1 MRRTFYVATSF
12 TNREQAQKVAHYL
25 QDKGMR
31 WVYNHDWTLEE
42 SAPQGDP
49 KTALLMLRDLQS
61 AVGAD
66 IFVLLLK
73 SPLTIGAHVELGARL
88 GVNKEA
94 HLVVQGTTDWHP
106 FHDHPGVVRHD
117 DLDAF
122 INAIL

>member
-12 TNREQAQKVAHYL
+12 TNRAQAQEVADYL
-25 QDKGMR
+25 QDKGLR
-31 WVYNHDWTLEE
+31 WVYGHNWTLEE
-42 SAPQGDP
+42 HAPPGDP

-94 HLVVQGTTDWHP
+94 HLVLQGTIAWHP
-106 FHDHPGVVRHD
+106 FHDHPGIVKHH
-117 DLDAF
+117 DLDSF
-122 INAIL
+122 INMVL